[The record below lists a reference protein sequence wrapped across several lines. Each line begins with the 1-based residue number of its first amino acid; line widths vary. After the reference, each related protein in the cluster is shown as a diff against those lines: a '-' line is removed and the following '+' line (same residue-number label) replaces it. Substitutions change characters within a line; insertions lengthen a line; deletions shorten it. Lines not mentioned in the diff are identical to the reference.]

1 MSLYDEQIRARKASA
16 QDDFT
21 DSMYDMAGAVLG
33 RRISEALN
41 DDRIVTRDAVEDI
54 LKYYHI
60 RRPEF
65 PEDDFHDMNEF
76 LEAALRPH
84 GIMSRHV
91 RLDDN
96 WDRKASGAL
105 LATRTDDG
113 SVVALLPLGV
123 AHYRFEDSHTGKTV
137 VVDKKNR
144 DLISCDA
151 IMFYRPFPLKP
162 LSVGDLVTYIIGQ
175 IALSDF
181 VYLVLAM
188 LAVTSAGMML
198 PWINNRLFSDVLV
211 SGSGR
216 MLLGA
221 AIFLVCATL
230 SGVLLSTLKAL
241 LSARISIKLDVNVFA
256 ATMMR
261 ILSLPANFFR
271 NYSAGELS
279 ARASYMTTLCNQMVD
294 AVLSTGLS
302 AVMSLAYITQLSAYA
317 PALIAPALT
326 VTVLTLVVTIITV
339 LVQTGVTRK
348 QMELGSKESG
358 MSYAIISGMQ
368 KIRLTGSEKRAF
380 ARWGRLYARE
390 AKLSYNPPFFLK
402 ISSVI
407 TLAISLIGTLVL
419 YAVAIRSGVSTAEYY
434 GFNAAYGA
442 INGAFMAL
450 AGVAST
456 IAGFSPILN
465 MVKPIME
472 TVPETSEDKI
482 QLSQVSGAIEL
493 NNVTFRYDESQPP
506 VLDDLSLKIRPGQY
520 VAVVG
525 RTGCGKSTLMRIML
539 GFETPERGA
548 VYYDGH
554 DIRTVDPH
562 SLRRRI
568 GTVTQNGKLF
578 SGDIY
583 SNIVVAAPWL
593 TMQEAWE
600 AAEIAGIADDI
611 RRMPMRMHTVISEGQ
626 GGISGG
632 QRQRLMIAR
641 AIAPKPKILFFDEAT
656 SALDNVTQKKISE
669 ALDSMKC
676 TRIVIAHRLSTIR
689 ECDRILVL
697 DGGKILEDGTY
708 DELIA
713 RSGFFAELVSRQQ
726 LDFAELVSRQQL
738 EESGTGAGEPDGKTT
753 DGEEGAEP

>member
-697 DGGKILEDGTY
+697 DGGKIIEDGTY

-713 RSGFFAELVSRQQ
+713 RSGF
-726 LDFAELVSRQQL
+726 FAELVSRQQL